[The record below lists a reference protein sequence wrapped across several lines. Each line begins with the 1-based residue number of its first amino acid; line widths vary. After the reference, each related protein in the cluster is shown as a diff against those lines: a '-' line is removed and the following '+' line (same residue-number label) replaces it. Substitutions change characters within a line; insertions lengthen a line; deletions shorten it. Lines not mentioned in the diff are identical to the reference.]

1 MYGMGEELKWEIPH
15 AEARTTF
22 MYQETEQGKKVLWS
36 RGNGWVFGG
45 ITRILKYMPKD
56 HGNYERYKAL
66 FIRMANELKKR

>member
-1 MYGMGEELKWEIPH
+1 
-15 AEARTTF
+15 
-22 MYQETEQGKKVLWS
+22 MYQETEQGKRVLWS